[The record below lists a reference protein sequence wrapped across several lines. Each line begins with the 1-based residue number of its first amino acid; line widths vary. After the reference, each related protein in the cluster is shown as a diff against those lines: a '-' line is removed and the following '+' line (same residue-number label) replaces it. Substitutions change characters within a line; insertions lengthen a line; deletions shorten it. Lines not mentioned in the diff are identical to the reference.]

1 LSAKTIGVR
10 IPASEVEL
18 WFKAKGDRSWKEI
31 AETGL
36 FGDHKP
42 FDVVTYD
49 EMQAYVDQKIAEA
62 LSKK

>member
-1 LSAKTIGVR
+1 MSQTLSVR
-10 IPASEVEL
+10 IPKQEVDL
-18 WFKAKGDRSWKEI
+18 WIKARGNRKWKEI
-31 AETGL
+31 VETGL

-62 LSKK
+62 LAKK